1 MTSSGSCL
9 REIEPV
15 EISPFEEAMFTV
27 LIRHEEALRGLVN
40 PSWEE
45 KVRVVKAARRRLDE
59 VKRTSEALLASTED
73 RPGECPVAYP
83 AK

>member
-1 MTSSGSCL
+1 M
-9 REIEPV
+9 

-45 KVRVVKAARRRLDE
+45 KVRVVEAARKRLRDIQ
-59 VKRTSEALLASTED
+59 KTAEALLASPEVSPDTN
-73 RPGECPVAYP
+73 P
-83 AK
+83 ASEPTK